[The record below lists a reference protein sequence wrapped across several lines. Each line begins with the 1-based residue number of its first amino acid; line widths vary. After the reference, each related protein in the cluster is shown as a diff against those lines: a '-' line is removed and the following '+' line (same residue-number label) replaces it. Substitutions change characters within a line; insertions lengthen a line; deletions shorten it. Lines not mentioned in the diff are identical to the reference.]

1 LMSFNSLLKR
11 IKRMKTLSHAS
22 PAEHEKLEN
31 ELEDLYD
38 ERNFI
43 AIADIASPQR
53 INPQTKIILIILGI
67 IGGVILLGSFL
78 L

>member
-1 LMSFNSLLKR
+1 
-11 IKRMKTLSHAS
+11 MKTLSHAS